1 MDLGL
6 SGKVALVTGG
16 SRGIGRSIGL
26 ALAAEGCHVAIT
38 ARGRERLEQ
47 TVGEIEAVGVKAAG
61 FELDMAAVAA
71 SAQAVEQTVEALG
84 RLDVLVNNVG
94 GSTGGGTFQAAT
106 DDDWAATLDVNLW
119 PAIRASRAALPH
131 MRAQG
136 AGRIIHIT
144 SIYGREQGGPPTYN
158 AAKSAM
164 NSLSKTM
171 ARELAPEGI
180 TVNAVAPGSIIF
192 PGGGWEQR
200 MQADPEGM
208 AEFLR
213 QDFPMGRFGHPE
225 EVAAVVAF
233 LASDQASLVT
243 GACLNVD
250 GGQTRA
256 NV

>member
-26 ALAAEGCHVAIT
+26 ALAAEGCNVAIT

-61 FELDMAAVAA
+61 FELDMAQESA

-180 TVNAVAPGSIIF
+180 TVNAVAPGINHLSGRRLGTADAGRS
-192 PGGGWEQR
+192 GG
-200 MQADPEGM
+200 
-208 AEFLR
+208 
-213 QDFPMGRFGHPE
+213 
-225 EVAAVVAF
+225 
-233 LASDQASLVT
+233 
-243 GACLNVD
+243 D
-250 GGQTRA
+250 GGVPATGLSDGAASGTPRRSPPWWRSWLRTRRA
-256 NV
+256 W

>member
-16 SRGIGRSIGL
+16 SRGIGRSIAL
-26 ALAAEGCHVAIT
+26 ALAAEGCNVAIT

-47 TVGEIEAVGVKAAG
+47 TVREIEAAGAEAAG
-61 FELDMAAVAA
+61 FVLDMADEPA

-84 RLDVLVNNVG
+84 RLDILVNNVG
-94 GSTGGGTFQAAT
+94 GSTGGGTFGEAT

-200 MQADPEGM
+200 VQADPEGM

-225 EVAAVVAF
+225 EVAAVVTF
-233 LASDQASLVT
+233 LASEQASLVT

>member
-1 MDLGL
+1 M
-6 SGKVALVTGG
+6 
-16 SRGIGRSIGL
+16 
-26 ALAAEGCHVAIT
+26 
-38 ARGRERLEQ
+38 
-47 TVGEIEAVGVKAAG
+47 
-61 FELDMAAVAA
+61 
-71 SAQAVEQTVEALG
+71 
-84 RLDVLVNNVG
+84 LVNNVG

-213 QDFPMGRFGHPE
+213 QDFPMGRFGYPE
-225 EVAAVVAF
+225 EIAAVVAF

>member
-26 ALAAEGCHVAIT
+26 ALAAEGCDVAIT

-61 FELDMAAVAA
+61 FELDMAQESA

-213 QDFPMGRFGHPE
+213 QDFPMGRFGYPE
-225 EVAAVVAF
+225 EIAAVVAF

-243 GACLNVD
+243 GACINVD

>member
-1 MDLGL
+1 M
-6 SGKVALVTGG
+6 
-16 SRGIGRSIGL
+16 
-26 ALAAEGCHVAIT
+26 AIT

-47 TVGEIEAVGVKAAG
+47 TVGEIEAEGAEAAG
-61 FELDMAAVAA
+61 FVLDMADEPA
-71 SAQAVEQTVEALG
+71 SAKAVEQTVEGLG
-84 RLDVLVNNVG
+84 RLDILVNNVG
-94 GSTGGGTFQAAT
+94 GSTGGGTFGEAT

-243 GACLNVD
+243 GACINVD

>member
-26 ALAAEGCHVAIT
+26 ALAAEGCDVAIT

-61 FELDMAAVAA
+61 FELDMAEAAA

-213 QDFPMGRFGHPE
+213 QDFPMGRFGYPE
-225 EVAAVVAF
+225 EIAAVVAF
-233 LASDQASLVT
+233 LASDRASLVT

>member
-6 SGKVALVTGG
+6 TGKVALVTGG
-16 SRGIGRSIGL
+16 SRGIGRSIAL
-26 ALAAEGCHVAIT
+26 ALAAEGCNVAIT

-47 TVGEIEAVGVKAAG
+47 TVGEIEAAGAEAAG
-61 FELDMAAVAA
+61 FVLDMADEPA

-84 RLDVLVNNVG
+84 RLDILVNNVG
-94 GSTGGGTFQAAT
+94 GSTGGGSFGEAT

-243 GACLNVD
+243 GACINVD